1 MPRAIWKGAITFG
14 LVNVPVNLYS
24 AEKTGG
30 EISFHL
36 LDSRNQARVR
46 YQRVNE
52 VNGEEVPWARIVKA
66 YELSDDN
73 FVVITEE
80 EFDKVAPEYT
90 RTVDV
95 SDFVDLADIEPV
107 YFGKPYYLV
116 PQKGGEKGYVL
127 LREAMKK
134 AGKCG
139 IARVVIRTREHLAA
153 VVPREKALLL
163 VLLRFKN
170 EVREADEF
178 DLPTRVRAGPKEL
191 EMAETLI
198 EAMSSKWKPGQ
209 YKDEYREELLKY
221 IKQKAKEGEDFE
233 PPEPDEEEKP
243 SRAED
248 LMDLLQKSLKAAK
261 R

>member
-30 EISFHL
+30 DISFHM

-46 YQRVNE
+46 YERVNE
-52 VNGEEVPWARIVKA
+52 VTGEEVPWAKIVKA
-66 YELSDDN
+66 YEMSDDN
-73 FVVITEE
+73 FVIISEE

-95 SDFVDLADIEPV
+95 SDFVNLEDIEPT
-107 YFGKPYYLV
+107 YFSKPYYLV
-116 PQKGGEKGYVL
+116 PQKGAEKGYVL
-127 LREAMKK
+127 LRDAMAK

-153 VVPREKALLL
+153 VVPRDKSLLL
-163 VLLRFKN
+163 VLLRWNN
-170 EVREADEF
+170 EVREAKEF
-178 DLPTRVRAGPKEL
+178 DFPTRVKAGPKEL

-198 EAMSSKWKPGQ
+198 EAMSGDWKPAS
-209 YKDEYREELLKY
+209 YKDEYREELMKY

-233 PPEPDEEEKP
+233 PPEAEEEEKP
-243 SRAED
+243 SKATD
-248 LMDLLQKSLKAAK
+248 LMELLQQSLKKVK